1 MKSKIQT
8 AHLLR
13 KIAFASTV
21 IAAILQAVAMFTE
34 FEPNTNYFY
43 SGAILPTVACVFAVL
58 GALLGTVAALILPTK
73 FLRGSIF
80 RNSRSVFPPS
90 AIGFL
95 LSGVL
100 LLATARGTLGTAVA
114 LPVLIATVYAA
125 MSGSPHMR
133 ADYKVTVVLLGF
145 VAVAAC
151 ITLNAY
157 YYFDFSIEMN
167 SPIKVAVQLAI
178 LLTMLALTGELRFIL
193 GIQKPRA
200 QLILF
205 AWVQSMGALS
215 SVALPLAF
223 LLGVDIR
230 ADYVAGAVLVLAV
243 TVTQYLQTYQLINS
257 SYRENK
263 RAELESLSEDASSDP
278 ESPYAAPEDLQIKNS
293 EDEQ

>member
-1 MKSKIQT
+1 MKSKTQI

-13 KIAFASTV
+13 KISFVATV

-58 GALLGTVAALILPTK
+58 GALLGTVAALLIPAKL
-73 FLRGSIF
+73 LRGSIF
-80 RNSRSVFPPS
+80 RNSRSVLPPS

-95 LSGVL
+95 LAGVL
-100 LLATARGTLGTAVA
+100 LLATARGTLGTATA
-114 LPVLIATVYAA
+114 LPVLIATAYAA
-125 MSGSPHMR
+125 MSGTPHMR

-193 GIQKPRA
+193 GIEKPRT

-230 ADYVAGAVLVLAV
+230 ADYVAGAILVLAV
-243 TVTQYLQTYQLINS
+243 TVTQYLQTRQLISS
-257 SYRENK
+257 SYRICKHEEEE
-263 RAELESLSEDASSDP
+263 ALIESASGDP
-278 ESPYAAPEDLQIKNS
+278 ESPYTAPEDLQNKNS